1 MRKKISLKNNT
12 KHIKNKK
19 ILKAKGIGWISII
32 LAIAAGSLVIGGFL
46 FIPNTP
52 RTRITT
58 EYITIP
64 DPSCEGDNLHAC
76 TFIVVTVTPT
86 PRPTRTPD
94 DDDEN
99 NNGNNNGGSK
109 PTKKP
114 KPPGPQPL

>member
-1 MRKKISLKNNT
+1 MRKKLSLKSKT
-12 KHIKNKK
+12 KPKIKKK
-19 ILKAKGIGWISII
+19 ILKAKGIGWVSII

-52 RTRITT
+52 RTRITS

-86 PRPTRTPD
+86 PRPTRTPRD
-94 DDDEN
+94 DDDDN
-99 NNGNNNGGSK
+99 NDGNNGHSTPR
-109 PTKKP
+109 PTR
-114 KPPGPQPL
+114 PGPQPL